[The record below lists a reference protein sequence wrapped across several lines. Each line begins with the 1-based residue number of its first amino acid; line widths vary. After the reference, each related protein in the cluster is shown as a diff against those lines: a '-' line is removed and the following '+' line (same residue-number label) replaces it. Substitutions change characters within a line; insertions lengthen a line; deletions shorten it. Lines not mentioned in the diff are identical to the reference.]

1 MKTASPNI
9 LLITSDQQHW
19 RTLGKN
25 LPEIRTPNLD
35 RLADEGTLFRRAYCP
50 NPTCTPSRASIL
62 TGQQPSRHGAWSLG
76 TKLPEDAATV
86 GQLFNQAGYE
96 TSLIGKAHF
105 QPLRA
110 TPEFP
115 SLESYPL
122 MWDLDFWRNFHGP
135 FYGFSHVEL
144 ARNHGDES
152 HVGQHYALWMEEK
165 GLTDWPRHFQNR
177 WNEFSRGEQPHPA
190 QTHRWSLPEEFH
202 PNTWI
207 AERTN
212 ARLDAAKEAG
222 RPFFLWASFFD
233 PHPPYLVPEPWDTL
247 YDPATIEVPSAAP
260 GELEHAT
267 PLLRETQKSDGD
279 FRAWKETPFENHG
292 LHSHVHDRA
301 ALAQNIAVYYGMV
314 SLLDKYVGR
323 ILDHL
328 DATGQ
333 AENTLVVFTSDHG
346 AFGRSQDCKP
356 LRGAKADLYEGGVRV
371 PLIYSLPPRIAP
383 QVRNE
388 PVAGTDFFSTVLDLA
403 GLAAPENVDGRG
415 VAPALLDP
423 AAKLAPA
430 AELCWHFPH
439 YHHLG
444 LAPSGAIRVGRYK
457 LIEWFDRSI
466 GGAQDGPAFEL
477 YDLES
482 DPSEQHNLAAQE
494 PARTSELAAR
504 LRNWRREVGAQ
515 EMTRNP
521 AFDPALGADM
531 APPPPGD
538 PGNPYSS
545 H

>member
-1 MKTASPNI
+1 MNSPLNI
-9 LLITSDQQHW
+9 LVVIADDMGVHQLGCYGSSFYETPHLDLLAAGGARFATAYSTSPVCSPARASLYTGLHPARLHLTNYIPGTEPANPRLITPAW
-19 RTLGKN
+19 RPYLPVEVPTLGDVFKKN
-25 LPEIRTPNLD
+25 GYATGHFGKWHFAHDYNYHPGRPTDPESQGFDSVLVTRKPSSRADAEHDAHHVERLTDAAIDFIGTPRTKPFLCIVAHNTLHRPELAPADLIARYASKPGADHAHERPVVAAMVEQLD
-35 RLADEGTLFRRAYCP
+35 R
-50 NPTCTPSRASIL
+50 SIGRL
-62 TGQQPSRHGAWSLG
+62 I
-76 TKLPEDAATV
+76 AA
-86 GQLFNQAGYE
+86 
-96 TSLIGKAHF
+96 
-105 QPLRA
+105 LR
-110 TPEFP
+110 
-115 SLESYPL
+115 S
-122 MWDLDFWRNFHGP
+122 
-135 FYGFSHVEL
+135 
-144 ARNHGDES
+144 
-152 HVGQHYALWMEEK
+152 
-165 GLTDWPRHFQNR
+165 
-177 WNEFSRGEQPHPA
+177 
-190 QTHRWSLPEEFH
+190 
-202 PNTWI
+202 
-207 AERTN
+207 
-212 ARLDAAKEAG
+212 
-222 RPFFLWASFFD
+222 
-233 PHPPYLVPEPWDTL
+233 
-247 YDPATIEVPSAAP
+247 
-260 GELEHAT
+260 
-267 PLLRETQKSDGD
+267 
-279 FRAWKETPFENHG
+279 HG
-292 LHSHVHDRA
+292 LER
-301 ALAQNIAVYYGMV
+301 
-314 SLLDKYVGR
+314 
-323 ILDHL
+323 
-328 DATGQ
+328 
-333 AENTLVVFTSDHG
+333 NTLVVFTSDHG

-403 GLAAPENVDGRG
+403 GLAAPENVDGRS

-430 AELCWHFPH
+430 PELCWHFPH

-521 AFDPALGADM
+521 AFDPALGADT